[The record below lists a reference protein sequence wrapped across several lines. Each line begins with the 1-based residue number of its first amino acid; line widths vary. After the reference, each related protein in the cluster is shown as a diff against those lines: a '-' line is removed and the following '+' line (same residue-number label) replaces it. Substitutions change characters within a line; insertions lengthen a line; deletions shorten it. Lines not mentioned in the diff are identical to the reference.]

1 MDHKKVGQLAIEV
14 PLSDGT
20 SMVKQFDAEITDGTF
35 AGDVSSLEGTFQ
47 GSLTADALDAA
58 KNLTIAGR
66 SVARSWAFYVASK
79 GPAGFD
85 DDFPF
90 TDVVS
95 HTFYIPEGE
104 EGFVNIFNQYRID
117 DTKRDNDNFPTRFR
131 LVLNGQVIYQM
142 PSTVTF
148 GYFYNYEKLLFH
160 SASGYATPGYNTFQ
174 LQYKWEDIS
183 TNVYPVF
190 YGVLTKI
197 DFIKK

>member
-1 MDHKKVGQLAIEV
+1 
-14 PLSDGT
+14 
-20 SMVKQFDAEITDGTF
+20 MVKQFDAEITDGTF

-47 GSLTADALDAA
+47 GSLTADAVDAA